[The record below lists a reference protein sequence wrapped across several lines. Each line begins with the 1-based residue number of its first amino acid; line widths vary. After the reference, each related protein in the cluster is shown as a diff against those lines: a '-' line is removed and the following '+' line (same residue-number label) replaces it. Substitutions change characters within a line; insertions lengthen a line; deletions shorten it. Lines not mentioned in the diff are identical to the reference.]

1 MNQPRI
7 ILFSI
12 VVTGLLLNACQSS
25 TETYRGDERVA
36 PVRSNQE
43 VKDFMADAPVQV
55 DRQMAAVLAALQ
67 SLKPKPI
74 QSLSAEEARNQ
85 PTIADAVLDVLDR
98 QGQSTA
104 PLRVGKTKNRSI
116 PGPGGPI
123 PIRIYTPHGIG
134 PFPIV
139 VYYHG
144 GGWVIAT
151 IDTYDASAR
160 ALSNAADAIVVSVE
174 YRKAPEHRF
183 PAAHEDA
190 YAAYAW
196 MRKHGQNIN
205 GDPSMVAV
213 VGEGTGGNLAGAVS
227 IMARQRNKDVPVHQ
241 ILIYPVT
248 GSDMDTPSYR
258 KHEQAQPLN
267 KAMMAWFFEKYLN
280 SPADANNP
288 VVALIKAPDLT
299 GLPPA
304 TIITAGID
312 PLQSDG
318 KHYAARLREA
328 GVPVMYHNF
337 DDVTHDF
344 FGTGAVV
351 EDAKYAVELTG
362 RELKHAFLTKHH
374 AVQSSALQETP

>member
-1 MNQPRI
+1 
-7 ILFSI
+7 
-12 VVTGLLLNACQSS
+12 
-25 TETYRGDERVA
+25 
-36 PVRSNQE
+36 
-43 VKDFMADAPVQV
+43 
-55 DRQMAAVLAALQ
+55 MAAVLAALQ
-67 SLKPKPI
+67 SLKPKQI

-85 PTIADAVLDVLDR
+85 PTIADAVLDVLDQ

-104 PLRVGKTKNRSI
+104 PLRVGKTQNRSI

-123 PIRIYTPHGIG
+123 PVRVYTPHGIG

-160 ALSNAADAIVVSVE
+160 AISNAANAIVVSVE

-190 YAAYAW
+190 YAAYDW
-196 MRKHGQNIN
+196 VRKHGREVN

-213 VGEGTGGNLAGAVS
+213 AGEGAGGNLAGAVS
-227 IMARQRNKDVPVHQ
+227 MIARQHNQALPVHQ

-258 KHEQAQPLN
+258 KHAQTQPLN

-280 SPADANNP
+280 SPTDANNP
-288 VVALIKAPDLT
+288 MVALIKAPDLT

-328 GVPVMYHNF
+328 GVPVLYQNF
-337 DDVTHDF
+337 DDVTHEF

-351 EDAKYAVELTG
+351 EDATYAAELVG
-362 RELKHAFLTKHH
+362 RRLEHVFLRKHH
-374 AVQSSALQETP
+374 PFESTALQETP